1 LKKKKM
7 TELFRAGAAIT
18 CHVWNGDH
26 TKVALCP
33 NNNEIHIYGQQGGEW
48 VKEHVLAE
56 HDQVI
61 TGIDWAPKTNRIVT
75 SSHDRNAYV
84 WSFQGGVWKPTL
96 VILRIPRAATSV
108 KWSPLENKFAV
119 SSSAKC
125 VAVCFF
131 DKDNDWWVSR
141 HIKKHKST
149 VLSIDWHPNNQLLL
163 TGSSDFKARIF
174 AAYIKGVDDKPA
186 ATPFGDK
193 QNFGDMLA
201 EYLVGSWVHS
211 VRWSPS
217 GNRFAF
223 VAHDST
229 VSFVDLSGGGPGNIQ
244 TVRLAFLPLSDIIFT
259 NENTAVAC
267 GHDCSPLVL
276 ACTSNQWAFSNLIQ
290 MKKDPVEQK
299 TGGTKQAFELF
310 KNKVEVGANT
320 NVQTLSTLHQN
331 CITCIAPF
339 ELKGKDVSKFS
350 TSALDGKL
358 VMWNAAN

>member
-1 LKKKKM
+1 M
-7 TELFRAGAAIT
+7 AELLRAGAAIT
-18 CHVWNGDH
+18 CHAWNADH

-33 NNNEIHIYGQQGGEW
+33 NNNEIHIYEKKSDEW
-48 VKEHVLAE
+48 VREHVLAE

-84 WSFQGGVWKPTL
+84 WTFDKNAWKPTL
-96 VILRIPRAATSV
+96 VILRIPRAATAV
-108 KWSPLENKFAV
+108 KWSPSENKFAV
-119 SSSAKC
+119 ASSAKC

-131 DKDNDWWVSR
+131 DKENDWWVSR

-149 VLSIDWHPNNQLLL
+149 VLSIDWHPNSQLLL
-163 TGSSDFKARIF
+163 TGCSDSKARVF
-174 AAYIKGVDDKPA
+174 AAWIKGTDSNPA
-186 ATPFGDK
+186 ATSFGDK
-193 QNFGDMLA
+193 LTFGEMLA
-201 EYLVGSWVHS
+201 EYPVGSWVHS
-211 VRWSPS
+211 VRWSAS

-229 VSFVDLSGGGPGNIQ
+229 ATFVDLANGAPGDIQ
-244 TVRLAFLPLSDIIFT
+244 TVRLAFLPLSDIVFT
-259 NENTAVAC
+259 NENNVIAA

-276 ACTSNQWAFSNLIQ
+276 SNSGGQWAFSNLIQ

-320 NVQTLSTLHQN
+320 NVQALSTLHQN
-331 CITCIAPF
+331 CITCIMPY
-339 ELKGKDVSKFS
+339 ELKGGDVSKFT

-358 VMWNAAN
+358 VLWNAA

>member
-1 LKKKKM
+1 
-7 TELFRAGAAIT
+7 
-18 CHVWNGDH
+18 
-26 TKVALCP
+26 
-33 NNNEIHIYGQQGGEW
+33 
-48 VKEHVLAE
+48 VLVE

-61 TGIDWAPKTNRIVT
+61 TGIDWGPKLNRIVT

-84 WSFQGGVWKPTL
+84 WSQVGGAWKPTL
-96 VILRIPRAATSV
+96 VILRIPRAATTV
-108 KWSPLENKFAV
+108 KWSPAENKFAV
-119 SSSAKC
+119 ASSAKC

-149 VLSIDWHPNNQLLL
+149 VLSIDWHPNNVLLL
-163 TGSSDFKARIF
+163 TGSSDFKARVF
-174 AAYIKGVDDKPA
+174 SAWIKNVDEKSVSS
-186 ATPFGDK
+186 PFGDK
-193 QNFGDMLA
+193 LTFGDMLA
-201 EYLVGSWVHS
+201 EYVSKCWVHS

-229 VSFVDLSGGGPGNIQ
+229 ASFVDLNAGAPGDVQ
-244 TVRLAFLPLSDIIFT
+244 TVRLAFLPLSDIIFV
-259 NENTAVAC
+259 NEDTAIAG

-276 ACTSNQWAFSNLIQ
+276 SNSGGQWAFSNLLS

-299 TGGTKQAFELF
+299 AGGVKAAFDLF

-331 CITCIAPF
+331 CITCICPF
-339 ELKGKDVSKFS
+339 EIAGNGEVKKFT

-358 VMWNAAN
+358 VLWNSS